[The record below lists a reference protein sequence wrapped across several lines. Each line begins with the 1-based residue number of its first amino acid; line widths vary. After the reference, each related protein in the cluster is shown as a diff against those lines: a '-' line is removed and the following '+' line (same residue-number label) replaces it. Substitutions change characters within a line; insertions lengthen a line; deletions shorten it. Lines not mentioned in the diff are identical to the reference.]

1 MADLDKLKS
10 VRSRAQA
17 SFTKRAHILTKPG
30 FLEPTEVLKE
40 WKLFRTDFSKVT
52 DAGHE
57 YVEALRELMDEE
69 VQVFADQI
77 DVKTAE
83 CENRFLEVKVATQET
98 FWTSY
103 AEEAFFKQVNTAET
117 AITQAEEEEVNPRKS
132 IKDRRLRNRALDREV
147 VELGEMLVE
156 WTELVPGSKA
166 LDLGTRHK
174 TLKKRVL
181 ALSDKLEEDERD
193 QVEGR
198 EENLGDDS
206 GYKRGRALVW
216 QVVSSGEMR
225 HQ

>member
-1 MADLDKLKS
+1 
-10 VRSRAQA
+10 
-17 SFTKRAHILTKPG
+17 
-30 FLEPTEVLKE
+30 
-40 WKLFRTDFSKVT
+40 
-52 DAGHE
+52 
-57 YVEALRELMDEE
+57 MDEE
-69 VQVFADQI
+69 VQAFADQI

-156 WTELVPGSKA
+156 WTELVHGSKA

-198 EENLGDDS
+198 EENLRDDS
-206 GYKRGRALVW
+206 GAAGGPMQEASFLTLPDMSSDHKLKPKRDMK
-216 QVVSSGEMR
+216 QS
-225 HQ
+225 